1 MNLINFLK
9 SNAKTRKIFG
19 QRELKIIEKQIWGI
33 QLTQSEKNRL
43 SRDIRKKLDF
53 IREVSKYEGEFD
65 LKKGTEIKKIIE
77 KTKEEILNDQLRNKI
92 EKILLF
98 GSVVKN
104 ELTFR
109 SDVDFA
115 VIFDNITKKE
125 AFKFRIRIHG
135 RSSDKVD
142 IQVFN
147 ILPKKIKDSIKK
159 NNKVIYERRKPYR
172 G

>member
-9 SNAKTRKIFG
+9 SNINTRRVFG
-19 QRELKIIEKQIWGI
+19 KRELKIIEKQLWGVN
-33 QLTQSEKNRL
+33 LTQSERNRL

-53 IREVSKYEGEFD
+53 IKEASKYEEEFN
-65 LKKGTEIKKIIE
+65 LKKSSEIKRIIE
-77 KTKEEILNDQLRNKI
+77 KTKEEILNDQLRNRI

-98 GSVVKN
+98 GSAVKN

-109 SDVDFA
+109 SDIDFA
-115 VIFDNITKKE
+115 IIFDKITRKE
-125 AFKFRIRIHG
+125 AFKFRVRIHG

-159 NNKVIYERRKPYR
+159 DNRVIYERGK
-172 G
+172 